1 MKFKR
6 NLLILSAILIAVLI
20 LVIGCQP
27 VTPPIEGDVPSN
39 GSISIAYGAAATNDA
54 TPPLTI
60 SATGAD
66 HMAFS
71 GNGTTW
77 SSWVVYATSHSTFNI
92 TTGAGCTS
100 GDGTKIV
107 YVKFKNDVG
116 ESTKVYDSIVLD
128 TVAPTLSTAVYSD
141 ANSSS
146 TVNIG
151 DTITFTFDDEMLT
164 STVTSTNV
172 ATSLLLSAGNYGT
185 SPTVSWDST
194 LKICTVTLGTSPTIV
209 SGTTVNPA
217 SSVTDTA
224 GNADASSAVTISG
237 LLNVLAFASIAPS
250 TAATT
255 TSGAAVILTA
265 TALNTAWGNI
275 TSLCTFFWTITGVG
289 TISPTTGST
298 IVYIPPSSGTGI
310 AVIIVTAV
318 YAGVTKPGTAT
329 ITVSASA
336 AAPTAALGG
345 TVITGAP
352 NTEANIVDGGK
363 IITIT
368 LTNETWNAGTGT
380 FGASYTDAE
389 ALVIITGLVAGDQ
402 GAQWD
407 KVKNAL
413 IAASD
418 GVINTA
424 VVRTSATV
432 LTINLPATATYD
444 IATNQAV
451 TMIVPA
457 ASVAG
462 VSAILAAPVFVI
474 TAD

>member
-1 MKFKR
+1 MKFKQ
-6 NLLILSAILIAVLI
+6 NLVILSAMLIAVLI
-20 LVIGCQP
+20 LGTGCLGA
-27 VTPPIEGDVPSN
+27 PPIVANVPSN
-39 GSISIAYGAAATNDA
+39 GTITIIALGAAATNDA
-54 TPPLTI
+54 TPTLII
-60 SATGAD
+60 SATSAD
-66 HMAFS
+66 YMAFS

-116 ESTKVYDSIVLD
+116 ESTKVYDFIVLD

-172 ATSLLLSAGNYGT
+172 ATRLLLSAGNYGT

-237 LLNVLAFASIAPS
+237 LIEVLAYVSIFPS

-298 IVYIPPSSGTGI
+298 IVYTPPSSGTGI

-336 AAPTAALGG
+336 AAPTAAIGG
-345 TVITGAP
+345 TVITGVP
-352 NTEANIVDGGK
+352 NTEANIVAGGK

-368 LTNETWNAGTGT
+368 LTNETWNAGTGA
-380 FGASYTDAE
+380 FGAYTDAE

-432 LTINLPATATYD
+432 LTINLPETATYD
-444 IATNQAV
+444 IATNQTV

-474 TAD
+474 TADG